1 MLWRSCWRWL
11 ELLRFN
17 RVPGGC
23 ADERISRWVLTTQ
36 TTQVPNAH
44 LDSEKVELQG
54 PNSAQQHH
62 NTTIV
67 TGLEALSCQGGIWPQ
82 RRSVGAGKGN
92 VLSYWPSMGACVVLC
107 KMLSATTFKR
117 EKEGGERE
125 EDDHEFTL
133 ASSCA
138 FPNVNLKM
146 KGTAGQNEKYRGIKH
161 TTVKGGEKK
170 KIPIHIWAARRK
182 HSNFVIASEAGSIYH
197 MLLPP
202 LHKEINPVECR
213 LHCQCSSDD
222 GDSWHAYGCVP
233 GCAKNGV
240 NLNKIQVL
248 YAKVCMH

>member
-170 KIPIHIWAARRK
+170 NPHSYLGSKKKTQQFCYSLRGRQHLPYAVASITQGDKPCGVQAALSVQFRWWGFLACIWLCAR
-182 HSNFVIASEAGSIYH
+182 
-197 MLLPP
+197 
-202 LHKEINPVECR
+202 
-213 LHCQCSSDD
+213 
-222 GDSWHAYGCVP
+222 
-233 GCAKNGV
+233 
-240 NLNKIQVL
+240 
-248 YAKVCMH
+248 VC